1 MKTMKITQ
9 LAACV
14 ALIATSQLHAATS
27 GADPSNKK
35 PSTPDEVFAFLKAG
49 NERFASGVGIRRDL
63 LAEARD
69 TSGGQKPFAAI
80 VSCLDSRTSSE
91 LIFDQGLGDVFNA
104 RLAGN
109 VVDDDVLGSLEFAT
123 KAAGAKLIAVIGH
136 SSCGAVVGAIDD
148 VKLGHLTGLLERI
161 KPAVESASTKNKESC
176 TSKNPEFVSEVIERN
191 VKLQMKQLTE
201 KSPILREL
209 AANGSI
215 KIVGGVHDLAT
226 GKVRF
231 LADGN

>member
-1 MKTMKITQ
+1 
-9 LAACV
+9 V
-14 ALIATSQLHAATS
+14 
-27 GADPSNKK
+27 K
-35 PSTPDEVFAFLKAG
+35 PGSWSSSAPDEAFALLKAG

-109 VVDDDVLGSLEFAT
+109 VVDEDVLGSLEFAT
-123 KAAGAKLIAVIGH
+123 KAAGAKLIAVVGH

-148 VKLGHLTGLLERI
+148 VKLGHLT
-161 KPAVESASTKNKESC
+161 A
-176 TSKNPEFVSEVIERN
+176 
-191 VKLQMKQLTE
+191 
-201 KSPILREL
+201 LREL

-231 LADGN
+231 LADAN

>member
-1 MKTMKITQ
+1 
-9 LAACV
+9 
-14 ALIATSQLHAATS
+14 
-27 GADPSNKK
+27 
-35 PSTPDEVFAFLKAG
+35 
-49 NERFASGVGIRRDL
+49 
-63 LAEARD
+63 
-69 TSGGQKPFAAI
+69 
-80 VSCLDSRTSSE
+80 
-91 LIFDQGLGDVFNA
+91 
-104 RLAGN
+104 LAGN
-109 VVDDDVLGSLEFAT
+109 VLDDDVLGSLEFAT
-123 KAAGAKLIAVIGH
+123 KAAGAKLIAVVGH

-161 KPAVESASTKNKESC
+161 KPSVESASTKNKESC

-226 GKVRF
+226 GKVHF
-231 LADGN
+231 LADAN

>member
-1 MKTMKITQ
+1 MKIIH

-14 ALIATSQLHAATS
+14 ALIATAQLHAANS
-27 GADPSNKK
+27 GADSSKNK
-35 PSTPDEVFAFLKAG
+35 PSTPDEAFALLKAG

-63 LAEARD
+63 LAEARE
-69 TSGGQKPFAAI
+69 TSAAQKPFAAI

-91 LIFDQGLGDVFNA
+91 LVFDQGLGDVFNA

-123 KAAGAKLIAVIGH
+123 KIAGAKLIAVIGH
-136 SSCGAVVGAIDD
+136 SSCGAVVGAIND
-148 VKLGHLTGLLERI
+148 VKLGYLTGLLGRI
-161 KPAVESASTKNKESC
+161 KPAVESASIKNKESC
-176 TSKNPEFVSEVIERN
+176 TSNNPEFVSNVVERN
-191 VKLQMKQLTE
+191 VRLQMKLLTE
-201 KSPILREL
+201 KSPILNEL

-226 GKVRF
+226 GRVRF
-231 LADGN
+231 LANEN